1 MEFLRSEIL
10 DNQNLNIDLNLNVKN
25 LLNTDRLNNLYLKVG
40 IVEGYLNLSN
50 SSVRWSDDLT
60 IRLNESYLD
69 ISDNE
74 INLIG
79 KLIFE
84 FTETKNFYSFYQ
96 VKKDNRKDIKN
107 IEIDFLYNLNDNNFN
122 FDNPKINNEFNMG
135 LEKLIEKFNR
145 KKNRFFNKITFKNF
159 VNEFLKA
166 YAG

>member
-1 MEFLRSEIL
+1 M
-10 DNQNLNIDLNLNVKN
+10 KN
-25 LLNTDRLNNLYLKVG
+25 LIEKKIDFLIKLHLKIG

-50 SSVRWSDDLT
+50 TSLRWREDLT
-60 IRLNESYLD
+60 IKLNESYLD
-69 ISDNE
+69 ISENE
-74 INLIG
+74 VNLIG

-84 FTETKNFYSFYQ
+84 FRETKNFYSFYQ

-107 IEIDFLYNLNDNNFN
+107 IEIDFLYNLNNNNFN
-122 FDNPKINNEFNMG
+122 FDNPKINNKFNMS

-159 VNEFLKA
+159 INEFFKA

>member
-1 MEFLRSEIL
+1 
-10 DNQNLNIDLNLNVKN
+10 

-107 IEIDFLYNLNDNNFN
+107 IEIDFLYNLNNNNFN
-122 FDNPKINNEFNMG
+122 FDNPKINNKFNMS